1 MDKNNKL
8 SSLFGYDIVCA
19 VFFILAE
26 AYLIFFTLE
35 FGVEMIIEKSNA
47 FESGVDTVIVG
58 IAVSVAAAVVV
69 SIILITAFVSLIL
82 TALSL
87 IFAIR
92 VGSLITKCARERK
105 AKSIKIYRTVSLV
118 FNILIT
124 VNIIVWVIEF
134 KLLLLP
140 SLILA
145 LIGDG
150 IYAALLILERKRLSQ
165 G

>member
-35 FGVEMIIEKSNA
+35 FAVEMIIEKSNA
-47 FESGVDTVIVG
+47 FESGGGIVVG

>member
-35 FGVEMIIEKSNA
+35 FGIEMIIEKSNA
-47 FESGVDTVIVG
+47 FESGGGIVVG

-92 VGSLITKCARERK
+92 VGSLITKCAQERK

>member
-47 FESGVDTVIVG
+47 FESGGGIVVG